1 MRPGRSGSSRFA
13 RPSVKALA
21 PTALALVLIGPNAL
35 AQNTAAPANR
45 VPSAAAAGPY
55 ASSDTDKRPYD
66 KHDLSGLWSRNSQQ
80 FKLPPCPECREHGP
94 IPGYGFHG
102 TPPARTP
109 EGEKRFQAN
118 KPSRGYEL
126 GSKEARDHPEI
137 DVGMRR
143 AVPPALGNDPQ
154 AQCNPLGAPRLVTFS
169 GGGAS
174 IEIVQLKDRLIER
187 FEWTW
192 DQREL
197 WMDGRKLPVVGD
209 YLPRYNGYSVAKWEG
224 DTLVVTTNGFDDRAW
239 IDHYGYPMSD
249 QMVFEERYKRL
260 SPNRLQLDMTITDP
274 IIYKEPWHS
283 DTKIFALI
291 PKENMSVGGWSGLLE
306 DRCIPADESKFNKF
320 RDVAG
325 GKK

>member
-1 MRPGRSGSSRFA
+1 MRPGRSGFA
-13 RPSVKALA
+13 RFTRPTVKALA
-21 PTALALVLIGPNAL
+21 PAALALVLIGPNAL
-35 AQNTAAPANR
+35 AQNTAASVNR
-45 VPSAAAAGPY
+45 APSADGASPY
-55 ASSDTDKRPYD
+55 PSSDTDKRPYD

-102 TPPARTP
+102 TPPPRTP

-118 KPSRGYEL
+118 KPSRGYEI
-126 GSKEARDHPEI
+126 GSKEAREHPEI

-174 IEIVQLKDRLIER
+174 IEIIQLKDRLIQR

-224 DTLVVTTNGFDDRAW
+224 DTLAVTTNGFDDRAW

-249 QMVFEERYKRL
+249 QMVFEERYKRI

-274 IIYKEPWHS
+274 MIYKEPWHS

-291 PKENMSVGGWSGLLE
+291 LKENMSVGGWSGLLE